1 LYVRDTAVVLFEL
14 ELEPAG
20 AASELAHAHLS
31 WQNPAD
37 GSTVGIDQ
45 PISRRQIAASFR
57 EAALPLQAA
66 TVAALAAEL
75 LRNSHYVQGS
85 NWAQARELTT
95 EVNHQLAAQPDFAR
109 LTRQIQ
115 RTAEARGFRGR
126 ARGQ

>member
-1 LYVRDTAVVLFEL
+1 V
-14 ELEPAG
+14 
-20 AASELAHAHLS
+20 ASELAQARVS

-37 GSTVGIDQ
+37 GSLAEVDQ
-45 PISRRQIAASFR
+45 PISRRQIAATFR
-57 EAALPLQAA
+57 EEALPLQAA

-85 NWAQARELTT
+85 NWAQARELAA
-95 EVNHQLAAQPDFAR
+95 EVHRQLAAQPDFAR